1 MTLNSLGIHF
11 GHLLGEKF
19 IYTFIHSPHK
29 TVLLTILGD
38 YAGSTALQTKQV

>member
-1 MTLNSLGIHF
+1 MISEMTLNSLGIHF

-29 TVLLTILGD
+29 TILFTILGD
-38 YAGSTALQTKQV
+38 